1 MAMLTVSEIRK
12 LIKAHNVLTKI
23 TIPKGATRNDLIKLV
38 EKKGYKVDHENKKIS
53 RKVDGKPETIT
64 LKGAEVIGKPKE
76 KTALQKQK
84 AAEKKEEKAVAQK
97 KKERELKKEAVKK
110 ATKDMVPKTKPPKK
124 IGAKPVPQKKP
135 AKKEDEVRPTSKPGR
150 PRVDPSKIKV
160 IQPKKKE
167 EPKKKKEKKKY
178 ATEGA
183 KKIGE
188 AIKAKKA
195 AEKKAK
201 EAPKKLKK
209 DLQEDIQGGI
219 ELESTEA
226 PMTKQRCKDWIYV
239 SKKLI
244 QADKDNFK
252 KVRLFDKD
260 VSSDVDSFGRSF
272 KTPTQL
278 LKIYDF
284 MSMWT
289 RWSNTADR
297 IRKLCGVQEALF
309 AETAYD
315 ILFNKWDKIKDAIVK
330 QNIKKNPDIESKLKK
345 PKQIEYQYYEPKK
358 AAKEKAKEEPL
369 FKEKI
374 ETPEETFFRNLKFII
389 NMYNILPGEVGYVDK
404 DKRIKRATIKVLG
417 SIIDKK
423 KTSKFTKPETK
434 KLEEAL
440 KFYKRR
446 NSQDKKGIEI
456 FESFVSDTG
465 SEKIRKGTVRER
477 KSLATL
483 KDSWATG
490 PKLTFKWSPEQV
502 KQIEDILNNRDGIES
517 QGYEQKESGFKWVFY
532 FTKNGKQEKL
542 VVKRPDP
549 RPFKE
554 IKELKEKA
562 KN

>member
-38 EKKGYKVDHENKKIS
+38 EKKGYRVDHEGKKIS

-64 LKGAEVIGKPKE
+64 LKGAEIIGKPKE

-84 AAEKKEEKAVAQK
+84 AAEKKEEKAMAQK

-110 ATKDMVPKTKPPKK
+110 ATKDMVPKTQPPKK

-135 AKKEDEVRPTSKPGR
+135 AKKEDEVRPISKPGR
-150 PRVDPSKIKV
+150 PRVDPSKITV

-195 AEKKAK
+195 AKA
-201 EAPKKLKK
+201 
-209 DLQEDIQGGI
+209 
-219 ELESTEA
+219 
-226 PMTKQRCKDWIYV
+226 
-239 SKKLI
+239 
-244 QADKDNFK
+244 ADK
-252 KVRLFDKD
+252 
-260 VSSDVDSFGRSF
+260 
-272 KTPTQL
+272 
-278 LKIYDF
+278 
-284 MSMWT
+284 
-289 RWSNTADR
+289 
-297 IRKLCGVQEALF
+297 
-309 AETAYD
+309 AE
-315 ILFNKWDKIKDAIVK
+315 
-330 QNIKKNPDIESKLKK
+330 P
-345 PKQIEYQYYEPKK
+345 
-358 AAKEKAKEEPL
+358 EK
-369 FKEKI
+369 
-374 ETPEETFFRNLKFII
+374 
-389 NMYNILPGEVGYVDK
+389 
-404 DKRIKRATIKVLG
+404 
-417 SIIDKK
+417 
-423 KTSKFTKPETK
+423 
-434 KLEEAL
+434 
-440 KFYKRR
+440 
-446 NSQDKKGIEI
+446 
-456 FESFVSDTG
+456 
-465 SEKIRKGTVRER
+465 KIRKGTVRER

-502 KQIEDILNNRDGIES
+502 KQIEDILNNRDGIEA
-517 QGYEQKESGFKWVFY
+517 QGYEQKDSGFKWVFY

>member
-38 EKKGYKVDHENKKIS
+38 EKKGYTVDHEGKKIS

-64 LKGAEVIGKPKE
+64 LKGAEIIGKPKE

-84 AAEKKEEKAVAQK
+84 AAEKKEEKAMAQK

-110 ATKDMVPKTKPPKK
+110 ATKDMVPKTQPPKK

-135 AKKEDEVRPTSKPGR
+135 SKKEDEVRPISKPGR
-150 PRVDPSKIKV
+150 PRVDPSKITV

-195 AEKKAK
+195 A
-201 EAPKKLKK
+201 
-209 DLQEDIQGGI
+209 
-219 ELESTEA
+219 
-226 PMTKQRCKDWIYV
+226 
-239 SKKLI
+239 
-244 QADKDNFK
+244 
-252 KVRLFDKD
+252 
-260 VSSDVDSFGRSF
+260 
-272 KTPTQL
+272 
-278 LKIYDF
+278 
-284 MSMWT
+284 
-289 RWSNTADR
+289 
-297 IRKLCGVQEALF
+297 
-309 AETAYD
+309 
-315 ILFNKWDKIKDAIVK
+315 
-330 QNIKKNPDIESKLKK
+330 
-345 PKQIEYQYYEPKK
+345 
-358 AAKEKAKEEPL
+358 KEKAKEEPL

-374 ETPEETFFRNLKFII
+374 ETPEETFFRNLKYII
-389 NMYNILPGEVGYVDK
+389 TMFNILPGEVGYVDK
-404 DKRIKRATIKVLG
+404 DKRIKSATIKVLG

-440 KFYKRR
+440 KFYKRK

-483 KDSWATG
+483 KEKWSTG
-490 PKLTFKWSPEQV
+490 AKLTFKWSPEQV
-502 KQIEDILNNRDGIES
+502 KQIEDILNNRDGIEA
-517 QGYEQKESGFKWVFY
+517 QGYEQKDSGFKWVFY

-542 VVKRPDP
+542 IVERPDP

-554 IKELKEKA
+554 IKELKA
-562 KN
+562 KEEPKN